1 MMRSEFQRPLT
12 GGWRTTLRRQVRVGE
27 QAGAHGHVP
36 VKADRAFTWGD
47 GDED

>member
-1 MMRSEFQRPLT
+1 MRSEFQKAFDWWVEDDSET
-12 GGWRTTLRRQVRVGE
+12 GPGQEVAE
-27 QAGAHGHVP
+27 GAHGHVP